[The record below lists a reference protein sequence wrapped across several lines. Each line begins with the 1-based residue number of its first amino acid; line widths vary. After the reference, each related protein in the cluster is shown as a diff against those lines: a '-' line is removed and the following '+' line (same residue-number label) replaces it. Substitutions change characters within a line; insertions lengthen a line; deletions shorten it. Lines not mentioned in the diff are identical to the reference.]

1 MIPKSLIETY
11 NFIDIETVGLYP
23 TLSECRKSDPHL
35 ADLWI
40 KRCKWLQKNIEA
52 GESSD
57 PEDLWLNKSSLHP
70 EFGKIVC
77 VSFGVF
83 SSDLSLERMNSFY
96 GDDEKEVLE
105 KTNRILANSRTKG
118 FKIAGQNIKNFD
130 IPYLG
135 KRMLINGITPDPIIQ
150 TWNKKPWETS
160 FVDLAEIFSFGAWG
174 QTFSSLDLVSH
185 VLGVPTSKDNLD
197 GSKVHNHFWNKDGGL
212 EEIKNYC
219 EQDVYCT
226 MNCFK
231 RISS

>member
-1 MIPKSLIETY
+1 MLPKSLIESC
-11 NFIDIETVGLYP
+11 NFIDIETTGSYQS
-23 TLSECRKSDPHL
+23 LSDCKNKDPHL

-52 GESSD
+52 GESTEPS
-57 PEDLWLNKSSLHP
+57 DLWENRSSLHP

-83 SSDLSLERMNSFY
+83 SNDLSLERITSFY
-96 GDDEKEVLE
+96 GDVEKEILE
-105 KTNRILANSRTKG
+105 KTNKVLTNSRTKG

-135 KRMLINGITPDPIIQ
+135 KRMIINGITPDPIIQ

-174 QTFSSLDLVSH
+174 QTFSSLDLISH
-185 VLGVPTSKDNLD
+185 VLGVPSSKDSLD
-197 GSKVHNHFWNKDGGL
+197 GSKVHESYW
-212 EEIKNYC
+212 IKNEMEKIKEYC
-219 EQDVYCT
+219 EKDVLCT

-231 RISS
+231 RMSS

>member
-1 MIPKSLIETY
+1 MIQKKLIEGYT
-11 NFIDIETVGLYP
+11 FFDIETVGLYP
-23 TLSECRKSDPHL
+23 TLQDCKNNDPHL
-35 ADLWI
+35 AELWI
-40 KRCKWLQKNIEA
+40 KRCKWIQKNIEP
-52 GESSD
+52 GEPTD
-57 PEDLWLNKSSLHP
+57 PNDLWLVKASLHP

-83 SSDLSLERMNSFY
+83 TNDLSLERVTSFY
-96 GDDEKEVLE
+96 GNDEKDVLE
-105 KTNRILANSRTKG
+105 KTNKVLSNARTKG

-135 KRMLINGITPDPIIQ
+135 KRMLIQGLTPDPIIQ

-160 FVDLAEIFSFGAWG
+160 FVDLAEIFAFGAWG
-174 QTFSSLDLVSH
+174 QTFSSLDLISH

-197 GSKVHNHFWNKDGGL
+197 GSMVHSHFWDKDGL

-231 RISS
+231 RLSS